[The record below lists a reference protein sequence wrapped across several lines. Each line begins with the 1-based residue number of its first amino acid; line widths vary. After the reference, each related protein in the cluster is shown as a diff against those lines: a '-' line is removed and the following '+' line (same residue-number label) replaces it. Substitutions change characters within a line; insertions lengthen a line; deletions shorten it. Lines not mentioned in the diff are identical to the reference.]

1 MVEHLL
7 RGPNAEQVKYWNE
20 QGDKWVAL
28 QEVIDGQIGPLGERL
43 MDHVAIASGERVL
56 DVGCGCGAT
65 TLELSRR
72 VAPAGAVVGVDI
84 SAPML
89 ARARERARAAGVT
102 NVHFELGDAQT
113 HAFDAGAFDVVFSR
127 FGIMFF
133 THPDVAFANLRA
145 ALRRGGRLAFICW
158 RSLQEN
164 PWVLVPLMAVAQH
177 VPLPAPPAPG
187 TPGPFALAD
196 GERMRDILRRAGFGE
211 ITIEPFTDAIVV
223 GGGDLDRAVEIMLQI
238 GPAGAALRE
247 AGAEPCHAVAASVRE
262 AIAPYH
268 RPDTGV
274 RLPAAAWLVTARG

>member
-43 MDHVAIASGERVL
+43 MDRVGIGSGERVL

-65 TLELSRR
+65 TLQLARR
-72 VAPAGAVVGVDI
+72 VGSAGAVVGVDI

-89 ARARERARAAGVT
+89 ARAEERAHAAGVT
-102 NVHFELGDAQT
+102 NVRFELGDAQT
-113 HAFDAGAFDVVFSR
+113 HAFDGGAFDVVFSR

-133 THPDVAFANLRA
+133 TQPEAAFANLRV

-196 GERMRDILRRAGFGE
+196 GERVRDILTGAGFGE
-211 ITIEPFTDAIVV
+211 VAIEPLTDAVAV
-223 GGGDLDRAVEIMLQI
+223 GGGDLDRAVDIMLQI

-247 AGAEPCHAVAASVRE
+247 AGMPAHPAVVAAVRD

-268 RPDTGV
+268 SPDAGV

>member
-20 QGDKWVAL
+20 QGGKWIAL
-28 QEVIDGQIGPLGERL
+28 QDVIDGHIGPLGERL
-43 MDHVAIASGERVL
+43 MDHVGIASGERVL

-65 TLELSRR
+65 TLELARR
-72 VAPAGAVVGVDI
+72 VGPAGTVIGVDI

-89 ARARERARAAGVT
+89 ERARERARAAGVT
-102 NVHFELGDAQT
+102 NARFELGDAQT
-113 HAFDAGAFDVVFSR
+113 HAFDAGTFDVVFSR

-133 THPDVAFANLRA
+133 THPDAAFANLRA

-164 PWVLVPLMAVAQH
+164 PWFLVPLMAVAQH

-196 GERMRDILRRAGFGE
+196 GERVRDLLHGAGFGS
-211 ITIEPFTDAIVV
+211 IAIEPFTDAMTV
-223 GGGDLDRAVEIMLQI
+223 GGGDLDRAVEILLQI

-247 AGAEPCHAVAASVRE
+247 AGVQPHQALVASVRE

-268 RPDTGV
+268 SPDAGV
-274 RLPAAAWLVTARG
+274 RLPAAAWLVTARA